1 MMDKI
6 IKLLDA
12 GFTKE
17 EILRMTE
24 QQPAEAAAE
33 IAEPEQTAEPVPAEL
48 PAEDNHDRISELTE
62 EITSLKKLVQD
73 QNLQA
78 RTYGEQP
85 QQKSAADI
93 IAGLIDPRLN

>member
-1 MMDKI
+1 MDKI

-17 EILRMTE
+17 EILKMTE
-24 QQPAEAAAE
+24 QPAEAAAE
-33 IAEPEQTAEPVPAEL
+33 IPEPEKTAEPVQAEQPAE
-48 PAEDNHDRISELTE
+48 ENNDRISELTE

>member
-1 MMDKI
+1 MDKI

-12 GFTKE
+12 GFTKD
-17 EILRMTE
+17 EIMKMVE
-24 QQPAEAAAE
+24 QPVETAAE
-33 IAEPEQTAEPVPAEL
+33 IPEPEQTAEPVQAEQPAE
-48 PAEDNHDRISELTE
+48 NTDRISELTE

-85 QQKSAADI
+85 QHKTAADI